1 MVSLFKG
8 CDGLI
13 SGHLPQHLT
22 LSNLKII
29 MLEHVGGHVELVCV
43 IVGSLELRR
52 SMKENGVEVQALD
65 LSFLGA
71 RASFEGKKLKAFPF
85 ILIYTQYGPF

>member
-1 MVSLFKG
+1 MRWSHFWSPSSVNKPSQT
-8 CDGLI
+8 LI
-13 SGHLPQHLT
+13 SV
-22 LSNLKII
+22 
-29 MLEHVGGHVELVCV
+29 LELVGGHVELICV

-52 SMKENGVEVQALD
+52 SMEDNGVEVQALD

-85 ILIYTQYGPF
+85 F